1 MKYVLFISVVATFLF
16 SCSRND
22 GGIDPARELAL
33 TTGSWKLSAYTTD
46 YDKDGTYEENTFAIL
61 ADCEKDN
68 IYTFLVGGNLS
79 KDEGLTKCISS
90 NPQTVTL
97 TWSFMD
103 NQNKLQFATTTY
115 QIEELTQA
123 SLKLKGTVSYNVIF
137 TINVKLSYSR

>member
-1 MKYVLFISVVATFLF
+1 MKYVLFVSAAAAFLL
-16 SCSRND
+16 SCSKNGGGND
-22 GGIDPARELAL
+22 GAREQAL

-68 IYTFLVGGNLS
+68 IYTFQAGSNLI

-97 TWSFMD
+97 SWSFTD
-103 NQNKLQFATTTY
+103 NQNKLQFASTTY
-115 QIEELTQA
+115 QIEELTQS